1 MNSLKSSKKQL
12 LHYPHVMDQNSRNY
26 MSRICLSALRKVR
39 NTKLFRFKPYGPQ
52 FLRYN
57 VKRDSIPD
65 DVLIVIRIHCIS
77 FGESLFIST
86 VV

>member
-1 MNSLKSSKKQL
+1 MVLGLN
-12 LHYPHVMDQNSRNY
+12 
-26 MSRICLSALRKVR
+26 
-39 NTKLFRFKPYGPQ
+39 LFY
-52 FLRYN
+52 LRYD